1 MRIKFSAMRKS
12 AIQVILC
19 KRHEKEPSRA
29 WLRDS
34 YLKGEESDTVRDVS
48 HSGAKLFMKWEGECF
63 RSSTGESQPIP
74 TLAFTSKV
82 WGTFST
88 YPKVCSFSKPES
100 KAISHGASLL
110 FFSLLRFHFPDPFRC
125 LFSVT
130 PGSALQ
136 RIKLISCL
144 GSSH

>member
-1 MRIKFSAMRKS
+1 M
-12 AIQVILC
+12 V
-19 KRHEKEPSRA
+19 
-29 WLRDS
+29 RDS
-34 YLKGEESDTVRDVS
+34 YLKGEESDTVRDIS
-48 HSGAKLFMKWEGECF
+48 HNGAKLFMKWEGECF

-100 KAISHGASLL
+100 NAISHGASLL

-136 RIKLISCL
+136 LIKLVSCL
-144 GSSH
+144 VVPIEFVSPNRAGFMTTATSASCPLTSHHS